1 MLIKKE
7 NDNRLENE
15 HVKFVSYTGSYPN
28 LCRGTLTLIIDNEK
42 CVFTGY
48 ETDEKNNKY
57 PRFWESGG
65 SGWFDNDWNDYC
77 NEGEWEIYED
87 KIPKKYRGYAKDID
101 FIFNT
106 NVKHGCCGGCL

>member
-1 MLIKKE
+1 MQ
-7 NDNRLENE
+7 
-15 HVKFVSYTGSYPN
+15 
-28 LCRGTLTLIIDNEK
+28 GTLTLIIDNEK

-48 ETDEKNNKY
+48 KTDEKNNKY
-57 PRFWESGG
+57 HSFWESGG
-65 SGWFDNDWNDYC
+65 SCWFDDDWNDYC

-106 NVKHGCCGGCL
+106 NVKHGCCDGCL

>member
-1 MLIKKE
+1 MELNNEICISLLQGSGWMRNHDETIK
-7 NDNRLENE
+7 N
-15 HVKFVSYTGSYPN
+15 G
-28 LCRGTLTLIIDNEK
+28 IIDNEK

-48 ETDEKNNKY
+48 KTDEKNNKY

-65 SGWFDNDWNDYC
+65 SCWFDNDWNDYC
-77 NEGEWEIYED
+77 NECEWEIYED